1 MKRITIIIDVTS
13 DPEIKTKL
21 RKKANADNRTLGD
34 YARLILKTAAESK

>member
-13 DPEIKTKL
+13 EPEIKEKL

-34 YARLILKTAAESK
+34 YCRLKLKEIAEAK

>member
-13 DPEIKTKL
+13 DPDIKTKL

-34 YARLILKTAAESK
+34 YCRIKLKEIAESK